1 MSSGIVDSTAASDVT
16 GVRIQSTATFI
27 EQYLLFLETTKI
39 KKKRSIFKKRSVD
52 KNVKTKCFQHIQS
65 INFTHLACGQCDQ
78 IG

>member
-1 MSSGIVDSTAASDVT
+1 MSSGIVDSTAASDVR
-16 GVRIQSTATFI
+16 GHGF
-27 EQYLLFLETTKI
+27 EYLLFLETTKI